1 MILSKISIFS
11 DQETKESDESSSSD
25 TEEEEID
32 VVDKPDSHNV
42 PSKCKIDKYLE
53 DIKKPQ
59 KTVEKKSSPKSFQAA
74 FESLV
79 AAKGNSFYLP
89 SQKKEI
95 NLKNPKKRKSEE
107 DLKIDSSLDQHL
119 DPEMSA
125 STSMMSPPKKNRHD
139 SGEGKKKNRQS
150 YTPTSG
156 SYSFMPLSQQAGSS
170 TTSSKEL
177 DDFNRLNFLMP
188 TIRWIKQQKMLQNC
202 GSKPG
207 ISPLQMPS
215 PFVQTSSEHL
225 SFSDLS
231 KAQNEVVVYPHGLMI
246 PKQSH
251 SKTQT
256 ISVSP
261 KSPKARTPL
270 SPKALSPRSQPSLSP
285 KSYPG
290 LSPKVL
296 EHYSKLGLQSLGS
309 TISSEHQYCNR
320 YSTDQ
325 KPQALDLS
333 VSTATP
339 PKGDGVVKN
348 SPLFR
353 SLLTGATPSV
363 SSAYTVATATIKQES
378 STASTT
384 CTTSSVQNDN
394 SMTSTASNFEMSDVN
409 FNVGSISSSGLSAST
424 SSDVPK
430 SEKVTSEKSSI
441 ETSSTV
447 VKPPM
452 KLTGSQQDLFSNMNQ
467 AFELVTSVLN
477 QKTDEI
483 DQAESNRKL
492 SEEQSTRSGN
502 ATGTSISGPRSSLD
516 QNKLPAQLKIVHQQP
531 RLLTKTILSP
541 VSKSSEGSLL
551 SPTSQTLASP
561 PRLAYQGNNTT
572 TILGQTA
579 GRQNAMMGGATMV
592 SPRSQHAASSQRPAF
607 SNVGR
612 VVQNPIQLGTNSAF
626 LPGQNIMLQQ
636 NTSQP
641 QTFLVSI
648 PVMTTSGTGAP
659 SMPTTIISSTRA
671 SQVSSMTG
679 SVNKGVSESKTLVV
693 QSSAQQIQ
701 QNNKS
706 SMTVNQLLKASREK
720 AAAVKISAAP
730 VNGNANTIVVSTGN
744 PIMIGTKVVQVQP
757 TICLNSQLQ
766 TTTQTKTVSVV
777 NVMPTPSQRNVS
789 YILTPSN
796 NSSQANQVINIGT
809 NQLVSQTSATTTT
822 PAVQKSIASKPA
834 ISVMN
839 VRNIVNQ
846 TTVKP
851 GSLVNKPV
859 PQFGGSP
866 QFGTTQFL
874 LQGVTQIHPMP
885 AKHFQVD
892 SKTPLFQSIVSKT
905 PSQALSL
912 AKSVNSAS
920 NLNSNQPPVSVIS
933 SQNVTSAVS
942 SRKGLDALDN
952 DQAYGAIVSPNKVLQ
967 LVPQPIV
974 PISQASKVTKSSA
987 ESVKPK
993 TIVSSSSNSN
1003 SVDSTSSKDLK
1014 KEKPSP
1020 KKQSLYKG
1028 GPNGEL
1034 LQTLVQTSS
1043 YSSFSGTGSKHKG
1056 KKVDTSEASSSEET
1070 PKKVCT

>member
-1 MILSKISIFS
+1 M
-11 DQETKESDESSSSD
+11 
-25 TEEEEID
+25 
-32 VVDKPDSHNV
+32 
-42 PSKCKIDKYLE
+42 
-53 DIKKPQ
+53 
-59 KTVEKKSSPKSFQAA
+59 
-74 FESLV
+74 

-89 SQKKEI
+89 SQRKET
-95 NLKNPKKRKSEE
+95 NFKNPQKRKSEE
-107 DLKIDSSLDQHL
+107 DLKIDSSLDQQV
-119 DPEMSA
+119 DPQMSA

-150 YTPTSG
+150 YPPTSG

-170 TTSSKEL
+170 TTTSSSKEM

-202 GSKPG
+202 SSKPG

-256 ISVSP
+256 INVSP

-285 KSYPG
+285 RSPKSYPG

-296 EHYSKLGLQSLGS
+296 EHYSKLGLQSLGA

-320 YSTDQ
+320 YSIDQ

-333 VSTATP
+333 VSTATS
-339 PKGDGVVKN
+339 PKGDSVVKN

-353 SLLTGATPSV
+353 SLLTGASPSA
-363 SSAYTVATATIKQES
+363 SSVYTVATATIKQES

-394 SMTSTASNFEMSDVN
+394 SMTSTASNIEISDISS
-409 FNVGSISSSGLSAST
+409 NVGSISSSGLSAST
-424 SSDVPK
+424 SSNVPK
-430 SEKVTSEKSSI
+430 SENVTSEKSSI

-447 VKPPM
+447 IKPPM
-452 KLTGSQQDLFSNMNQ
+452 KLTDSQQDLFSNMNQ

-492 SEEQSTRSGN
+492 SEEQLTRFSN
-502 ATGTSISGPRSSLD
+502 ATGTFISGPRSSSE

-561 PRLAYQGNNTT
+561 PRLAHQGNNTT

-579 GRQNAMMGGATMV
+579 GRQHAMMGGATII

-612 VVQNPIQLGTNSAF
+612 VVHNPIQLGTNSAF

-671 SQVSSMTG
+671 SQVSS
-679 SVNKGVSESKTLVV
+679 SVNKGVSESKALVV
-693 QSSAQQIQ
+693 QSSAQTMQ

-730 VNGNANTIVVSTGN
+730 LNGNTNTIVVSTGN
-744 PIMIGTKVVQVQP
+744 PIVIGTQVVQP

-777 NVMPTPSQRNVS
+777 NVIPTPSQRNVS

-796 NSSQANQVINIGT
+796 NSSQGNQVINIGT
-809 NQLVSQTSATTTT
+809 NQLVSQTSTST
-822 PAVQKSIASKPA
+822 PAVQKSLASKPA
-834 ISVMN
+834 TSIVN

-851 GSLVNKPV
+851 GPLVTKPV

-885 AKHFQVD
+885 TKHFQVD
-892 SKTPLFQSIVSKT
+892 SKMPLFQSIVSKT

-942 SRKGLDALDN
+942 SGKGLDTLDN

-1003 SVDSTSSKDLK
+1003 SVKEVDSTSCKDLK
-1014 KEKPSP
+1014 KEKPFP

-1056 KKVDTSEASSSEET
+1056 KKVDTIEASSSEES
-1070 PKKVCT
+1070 PKKVCTYS

>member
-1 MILSKISIFS
+1 
-11 DQETKESDESSSSD
+11 
-25 TEEEEID
+25 
-32 VVDKPDSHNV
+32 
-42 PSKCKIDKYLE
+42 
-53 DIKKPQ
+53 
-59 KTVEKKSSPKSFQAA
+59 
-74 FESLV
+74 
-79 AAKGNSFYLP
+79 
-89 SQKKEI
+89 
-95 NLKNPKKRKSEE
+95 
-107 DLKIDSSLDQHL
+107 
-119 DPEMSA
+119 MSA

-139 SGEGKKKNRQS
+139 SGEVKKKNRQS
-150 YTPTSG
+150 YPPTSG

-170 TTSSKEL
+170 STTSSSKEM

-202 GSKPG
+202 SSKPG

-215 PFVQTSSEHL
+215 PFVQMPSEHL

-256 ISVSP
+256 INVSP

-285 KSYPG
+285 RSPKSYPG

-296 EHYSKLGLQSLGS
+296 EHYSKLGLQSLGA

-333 VSTATP
+333 VSTATS
-339 PKGDGVVKN
+339 PKGDSVVKN

-363 SSAYTVATATIKQES
+363 SSVYTVATATIKQES

-394 SMTSTASNFEMSDVN
+394 SITSTSSNIEISDISS
-409 FNVGSISSSGLSAST
+409 NVGSISSSELSAST
-424 SSDVPK
+424 SSDIPK
-430 SEKVTSEKSSI
+430 SENVTSEKSSI

-502 ATGTSISGPRSSLD
+502 TTGTSISGPRSLSE
-516 QNKLPAQLKIVHQQP
+516 QNKLPAKLKIVHQQP
-531 RLLTKTILSP
+531 RLLAKTILSP

-561 PRLAYQGNNTT
+561 PRLAHQGNNTT

-579 GRQNAMMGGATMV
+579 GRQNAMMGGATLI
-592 SPRSQHAASSQRPAF
+592 SPRSQHAASFQRPAF

-612 VVQNPIQLGTNSAF
+612 VVQNPIQLGTNNAF

-671 SQVSSMTG
+671 SQVSSMVG

-693 QSSAQQIQ
+693 QSSAQPIQ

-730 VNGNANTIVVSTGN
+730 LNDNTNTIVVSTGN
-744 PIMIGTKVVQVQP
+744 PIVIGTKVVQP

-777 NVMPTPSQRNVS
+777 NVIPTPSQRNVS

-796 NSSQANQVINIGT
+796 NSSQGNQVINIGT
-809 NQLVSQTSATTTT
+809 NQLVSQTSATT
-822 PAVQKSIASKPA
+822 PAVQKSVASKPA
-834 ISVMN
+834 TSVVN

-851 GSLVNKPV
+851 GSLVTKPV

-885 AKHFQVD
+885 TKHFQVD

-942 SRKGLDALDN
+942 SRKGLDTLDN

-1003 SVDSTSSKDLK
+1003 SVKEVDSNKDLK

-1056 KKVDTSEASSSEET
+1056 KKVDTSEASSSEESS
-1070 PKKVCT
+1070 KKVCTYS